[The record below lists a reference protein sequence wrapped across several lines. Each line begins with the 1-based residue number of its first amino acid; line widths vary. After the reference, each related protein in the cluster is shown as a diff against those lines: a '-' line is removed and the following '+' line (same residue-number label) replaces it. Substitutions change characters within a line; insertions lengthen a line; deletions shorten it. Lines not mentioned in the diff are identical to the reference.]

1 MTNALNDQV
10 QQLNQQ
16 IETLRKESEIRVS
29 QIQESK
35 DTEMN
40 EVVEEYTQ
48 RENQFKSKTEEI
60 VKKLKDKIKK
70 EKKASERALAEV

>member
-1 MTNALNDQV
+1 M
-10 QQLNQQ
+10 
-16 IETLRKESEIRVS
+16 S

-70 EKKASERALAEV
+70 EKKASEKALVEV